1 MSQNLNAPKVTPPV
15 LKANEVPRDYTGRVY
30 VDVDQDDDDALQ
42 LFKPPPH
49 LWAIWIAE
57 DAALYTRFGRPNVVR
72 RFFLWLFF
80 GWRYMK
86 VKANA

>member
-1 MSQNLNAPKVTPPV
+1 MTQNLNAPERTPPV
-15 LKANEVPRDYTGRVY
+15 LQANEVPRDFTGQIHA
-30 VDVDQDDDDALQ
+30 DLPDDDDALK

-57 DAALYTRFGRPNVVR
+57 DAALYTRFGRPNRVR

-80 GWRYMK
+80 GWRYTK
-86 VKANA
+86 VKKNA